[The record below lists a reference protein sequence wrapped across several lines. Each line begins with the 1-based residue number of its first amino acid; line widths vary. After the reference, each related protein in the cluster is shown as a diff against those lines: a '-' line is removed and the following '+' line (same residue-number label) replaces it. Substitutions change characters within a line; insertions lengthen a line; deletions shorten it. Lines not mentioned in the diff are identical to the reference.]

1 MKFECFAEQQRKSGN
16 DQSSRHE
23 LPIELLPTV
32 YFPQEDHS
40 QLMSLML
47 SEIEQQPTAIEKTI
61 KRESKKIE
69 RFAARLRANRP
80 RLIVLVARGSSDNA
94 ALFGRYLLET
104 TTGIPV
110 SLAAPAVHTLYKAK
124 LDLRDS
130 LVIGVSQSGE
140 GDDINLTLKN
150 AKRCGATTLAITN
163 EAESAMAKLC
173 DEAFLIHAGRE
184 RSVAATKTYTG
195 QLLIFHLLARAL
207 SGGKEELERLPE
219 FAAEALKLKPDVVA
233 MVERYAFMEQCVVVG
248 RGLNYANAYEFAIK
262 LMETCY
268 VVAERFSGA
277 DFLHGPIAMV
287 DSGFPVFVFAPPGP
301 TLKGMK
307 ELLTKLHGIGAETLA
322 ISGDASALKA
332 ASRGIKMP
340 RVDELLSPIP
350 YVIPAQLFAALL
362 AEAKGLSPDQPR
374 SLSKVTKTV

>member
-1 MKFECFAEQQRKSGN
+1 
-16 DQSSRHE
+16 
-23 LPIELLPTV
+23 
-32 YFPQEDHS
+32 
-40 QLMSLML
+40 MSLML
-47 SEIEQQPTAIEKTI
+47 SEIEQQPAAIEQTI

-69 RFAARLRANRP
+69 RFAAQLRKNRP

-94 ALFGRYLLET
+94 ALFGRYLLEL

-124 LDLRDS
+124 LDLRDA

-140 GDDINLTLKN
+140 GDDINLTLEN
-150 AKRCGATTLAITN
+150 AKRSGAMTLAITN
-163 EAESAMAKLC
+163 EAESTMAKLA
-173 DEAFLIHAGRE
+173 DETFLIHAGRE

-195 QLLIFHLLARAL
+195 QLLIFHLLARAI
-207 SGGKEELERLPE
+207 GGNKAAKEMEIERIPEL
-219 FAAEALKLKPDVVA
+219 AAESLKLKSEIAA
-233 MVERYAFMEQCVVVG
+233 MVERYAFMKQCVVVG

-287 DSGFPVFVFAPPGP
+287 DSGFPVFVFAPSGP
-301 TLKGMK
+301 TLKGTK
-307 ELLTKLHGIGAETLA
+307 ELLTKLQGIGAETLA
-322 ISGDASALKA
+322 ISSEPSVLKA

-340 RVDELLSPIP
+340 RINELLSPIP

-362 AEAKGLSPDQPR
+362 AEAKGLTPDQPR